1 MKKITSRTTL
11 ALFPALAALTLGACF
26 YGGPRP
32 YYAYGPGYTAP
43 PVYAA
48 APLYSAPPVYAYQ
61 TVRPGYGDWDDH
73 HVWHDRD
80 WWLDNNRPWVQEHHP
95 QWLSKHQQERHDRD
109 GDHDHH

>member
-1 MKKITSRTTL
+1 MKKIASQL
-11 ALFPALAALTLGACF
+11 PLVLVPIFAALMLEACF

-32 YYAYGPGYTAP
+32 YYAYGPGYSAP

-48 APLYSAPPVYAYQ
+48 PPVYSAPPAYAYQ

-80 WWLDNNRPWVQEHHP
+80 WWVNNNRPWVQAHHP
-95 QWLSKHQQERHDRD
+95 HWLDAHHDRD
-109 GDHDHH
+109 HDHDAH